1 MQIHHYFERII
12 QFEYL
17 IIFCYIKNFKMERK
31 VDINID
37 TIIDKLLSIRS
48 AKIPKQVNLLEG

>member
-1 MQIHHYFERII
+1 
-12 QFEYL
+12 
-17 IIFCYIKNFKMERK
+17 MERK

-48 AKIPKQVNLLEG
+48 AKIPKQVNLLEA